1 MVIYIDGPNNT
12 GKTTLINALAEVLRE
27 KQYIV
32 NIFHADET
40 FENTYEAYAALI
52 DKHKDD
58 ILILDRGWIGEQVYP
73 YLRKRIPKIL
83 NWQIA
88 CLSSKNSVYTFITDA
103 SRTNIEKATLKKEEV
118 YDRIETCQEIC
129 LFANAASYLSY
140 TNCKYNIIRTLDAS
154 INNQVKRILETLD
167 FSKNLKKISYFTK
180 GYAADAGVDIL
191 IDKDIMF
198 EPGTTTIVELPVKIT
213 PEEGQM
219 AYLIERTSAAKKGLF
234 VHSCPIDANYT
245 GTVHAIVYNSSKF
258 YVQYKAGEAFC
269 QVVNVSINYPKN
281 ILCKKEGKRT
291 DSCFG
296 GTDGNTS
303 KNS

>member
-12 GKTTLINALAEVLRE
+12 GKTTLVNKLAEVLRE

-32 NIFHADET
+32 SIFHADEN
-40 FENTYEAYAALI
+40 FENTYEAYDKLI
-52 DKHKDD
+52 CEHKDD

-73 YLRKRIPKIL
+73 YLRKRIPKISS
-83 NWQIA
+83 WQIA
-88 CLSSKNSVYTFITDA
+88 CLSSKSYTYTFITDA
-103 SRTNIEKATLKKEEV
+103 YRIDIKKATLKKKEV
-118 YDRIETCQEIC
+118 FDTIETIQEIN
-129 LFANAASYLSY
+129 LFANTASYLLY
-140 TNCKYNIIRTLDAS
+140 TGCAYNIIKTLRTSLDTQIS
-154 INNQVKRILETLD
+154 QVFKVLD
-167 FSKNLKKISYFTK
+167 FPKNLKKISYFTK
-180 GYAADAGVDIL
+180 GYDADAGVDIL
-191 IDKDIMF
+191 IDKDVMF
-198 EPGTTTIVELPVKIT
+198 EPGTTTIVELPVKVT

-245 GTVHAIVYNSSKF
+245 GAVHAIVYNSSKF
-258 YVQYKAGEAFC
+258 YVQYKVGEAFC

-281 ILCKKEGKRT
+281 VPCKKEGKRT

-303 KNS
+303 KNG

>member
-12 GKTTLINALAEVLRE
+12 GKTTLINKLAEVLRE

-32 NIFHADET
+32 NIFHVDEN
-40 FENTYEAYAALI
+40 FENTFEAYDALI

-73 YLRKRIPKIL
+73 YLRKRIPKISS
-83 NWQIA
+83 WEVA
-88 CLSSKNSVYTFITDA
+88 VLSSRSQVFTFITSAKTED
-103 SRTNIEKATLKKEEV
+103 IKKAALKKNEV
-118 YDRIETCQEIC
+118 FDKIETIQENN
-129 LFANAASYLSY
+129 LFSNIAAYLSY
-140 TNCKYNIIRTLDAS
+140 TLCPYDIVRTLRTSLDV
-154 INNQVKRILETLD
+154 QVKQILDDVYFPE
-167 FSKNLKKISYFTK
+167 NLKKISYFTK

-191 IDKDIMF
+191 IDKDITF
-198 EPGTTTIVELPVKIT
+198 EPGTTTIVELPVKVT

-269 QVVNVSINYPKN
+269 QVVNVFINYSKDIP
-281 ILCKKEGKRT
+281 CKKEGKRT

-303 KNS
+303 KNG